1 MLYVYEVT
9 NIETNTAIQA
19 VNWQCLS
26 RLVAWLSGRT
36 FGLLEVLLFYTKMRN
51 VPGDYANFVASLY
64 VHCNNRFSKKLLRSN
79 ATNVNRLTRVTLRVV
94 CII

>member
-64 VHCNNRFSKKLLRSN
+64 VHCNRFSKNYYVAMQQMLTDSHVLLY
-79 ATNVNRLTRVTLRVV
+79 V
-94 CII
+94 